1 MSSESRPRLGS
12 AVSHL
17 ELFMTA
23 WESKANKT
31 PRLRPY
37 IDVGLKW
44 AKKYYKCMDNTHAY
58 VVAMCRFS

>member
-1 MSSESRPRLGS
+1 
-12 AVSHL
+12 
-17 ELFMTA
+17 MTA

-44 AKKYYKCMDNTHAY
+44 AKKYYKRMDNTRAY